1 MNFTLYQDATTAQH
15 RTETIKS
22 VRVTENHEKPLIKIL
37 KI

>member
-1 MNFTLYQDATTAQH
+1 MPKQTTWSDTAQH

-22 VRVTENHEKPLIKIL
+22 VPVTEKHEKPLIKIL